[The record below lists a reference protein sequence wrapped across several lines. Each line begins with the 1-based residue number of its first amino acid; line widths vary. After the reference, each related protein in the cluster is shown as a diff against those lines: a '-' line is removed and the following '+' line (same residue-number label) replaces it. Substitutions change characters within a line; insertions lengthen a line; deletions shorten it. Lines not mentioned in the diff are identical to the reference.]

1 MLAGSLLM
9 NKHSVVFI
17 AGSNKSVVEIVY
29 AQLRDEFEK
38 LIMQVSD
45 SIEELQREFTLSYAD
60 VLILAFE
67 DLDAAARLSEGLFQ
81 ASRQKPLKPYRV
93 LALCNKADVKRAY
106 GLYGERLINDYIVY
120 WPLTYDP
127 YRLVLSVRQAVDDLK
142 YNDDAKQLLREV
154 AALKKEQEAL
164 QSWIDRARKVPG
176 FEEPESVARQAELDN
191 EVSPLVSI
199 DGKPVSALIP
209 KGPHKQVLVVDD
221 DQFQRSVLRK
231 LLMAE
236 HFELRFAENGV
247 DGLELI
253 RRRQFD
259 LILLDLMMPGMSGL
273 DVMKYLRR
281 HPEMAVAPVII
292 VSGEHEKEVVVECLK
307 LGASGYVVKP
317 YTRKTLLEKIDK
329 ALAAGSGNA
338 S

>member
-1 MLAGSLLM
+1 MLTGSLLM

-17 AGSNKSVVEIVY
+17 AGSNKSIVEVVY

-38 LIMQVSD
+38 LIMQVSSSVTD
-45 SIEELQREFTLSYAD
+45 LQHEFSLSYAD

-67 DLDAAARLSEGLFQ
+67 DLGVAAHLSESLFN
-81 ASRQKPLKPYRV
+81 ASLKTPLKPYRV
-93 LALCNKADVKRAY
+93 LALCSKSDVKRAY
-106 GLYGERLINDYIVY
+106 TLYGERLINDYVVY

-127 YRLVLSVRQAVDDLK
+127 YRLVLSVRQAIDDLK

-154 AALKKEQEAL
+154 AALKKTVAEQT
-164 QSWIDRARKVPG
+164 SWIERVRSTPG
-176 FEEPESVARQAELDN
+176 FEEPDMAQLLSAYEE
-191 EVSPLVSI
+191 EVLI
-199 DGKPVSALIP
+199 DGKSIASQIP
-209 KGPHKQVLVVDD
+209 KGPQKQVLVVDD

-236 HFELRFAENGV
+236 HYEIRFAENGS
-247 DGLELI
+247 DGLDMM

-259 LILLDLMMPGMSGL
+259 LVLLDLMMPGMSGL

-281 HPEMAVAPVII
+281 HPDTVTAPVII
-292 VSGEHEKEVVVECLK
+292 ISGEHEKEVVVECLK

-329 ALAAGSGNA
+329 ALSGE

>member
-1 MLAGSLLM
+1 M
-9 NKHSVVFI
+9 NKNSVVFI
-17 AGSNKSVVEIVY
+17 AGSNKSIVEVVY

-38 LIMQVSD
+38 LIMQVSNTIPD
-45 SIEELQREFTLSYAD
+45 LQREFSLSYAD
-60 VLILAFE
+60 ILILAFE
-67 DLDAAARLSEGLFQ
+67 DLNVAAQLSEAVFS
-81 ASRQKPLKPYRV
+81 ATRKSPLKPYRV
-93 LALCNKADVKRAY
+93 LALCNKSNVKRAY
-106 GLYGERLINDYIVY
+106 TLYGERLINDYIVY

-154 AALKKEQEAL
+154 AALKKQLDEQNN
-164 QSWIDRARKVPG
+164 WIERARSTPG
-176 FEEPESVARQAELDN
+176 FEEPAMTPSLSADEEDAQWSKL
-191 EVSPLVSI
+191 I
-199 DGKPVSALIP
+199 DDKPVVSQTP
-209 KGPHKQVLVVDD
+209 KGPQKQVLIVDD

-236 HFELRFAENGV
+236 HFEIRFAENGL
-247 DGLELI
+247 DGLEMM

-281 HPEMAVAPVII
+281 HPGTVSAPVVII
-292 VSGEHEKEVVVECLK
+292 SGEHEKEVVVECLK

-329 ALAAGSGNA
+329 ALIVDS
-338 S
+338 